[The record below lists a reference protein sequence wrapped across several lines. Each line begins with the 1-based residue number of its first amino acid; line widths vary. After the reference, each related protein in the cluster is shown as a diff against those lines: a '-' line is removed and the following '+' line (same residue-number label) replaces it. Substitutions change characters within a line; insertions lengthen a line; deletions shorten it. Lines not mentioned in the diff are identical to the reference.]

1 MIKNYLTI
9 AWRSLTK
16 NKVFSFINIF
26 GLAIGITCCMLISA
40 YIYQEVNYDTYAVKA
55 KNIFRVGLHLT
66 EGTGVTDFALV
77 DEAVGQGI
85 KDNIA
90 GIEASTR
97 ISARGALYVKFGDKS
112 FKEEHFA
119 AADSNFL
126 SVFSLP
132 LLQGEDRRALVEP
145 NSVVIT
151 KKLAQKYFGNTPA
164 LGKLMDI
171 QGANP
176 LKVTGVIDE
185 VPDNSHFHFDAFIS
199 KSTYPAKRETW
210 SNISS
215 YTYLVLKDPADAKKI
230 EAQFPQLVLKYA
242 APEIQNDM
250 GVSLAEA
257 QKSVNTFRFFL
268 MPLTDIHLHSAT
280 KFEME
285 ANGDL
290 SYVYIFS
297 ALAVFILLLAC
308 INFMNLS
315 TASSVKR
322 AKEVGIRKVMG
333 SLKSSLISQFLT
345 ESVVITTFAMAIAL
359 VLVYITLPYFNS
371 VADKQFTIN
380 LFLSPKAIITE
391 LILVLVVG
399 IVAGIYPAFF
409 LSSFKVLNVL
419 KGNASA
425 GPANRNFLRSG
436 LVVFQFFI
444 STSLIIATMVV
455 YRQLNYMQNIKLGYD
470 KEQVLVINDAY
481 SLGNNIDA
489 FKQQLLRDTRVSN
502 ATVTGSVPGSRS
514 MDGTQIYAKEFN
526 DKQEHKEIH
535 TNIYHVEDSYIPT
548 LGIKMAVGRNFSSS
562 SPADSSAVV
571 VNEELVRELGWSN
584 TDPIG
589 KTIVRSGQREF
600 RVVGVVQDFHY
611 KSAKEKIA
619 PLMLLPGRS
628 NMLMAVKVKS
638 ADMQGFLNDVKQQWG
653 AYRATAPFSYS
664 FLDEQYAALY
674 TSEQRTG
681 KIFTSFA
688 IIAVIIASLGLFG
701 LAAYSI
707 RQRVKE
713 IGIRKVLGASSGTIT
728 GMLSAEFL
736 KLVAIAIVVAIPLTW
751 YAMYKWLQDF
761 AYRVDISWW
770 VFVLAALV
778 ALFVAFITVSFQSVR
793 AALANPVKSLRS
805 E

>member
-26 GLAIGITCCMLISA
+26 GLAIGLTCCMLISA
-40 YIYQEVNYDTYAVKA
+40 YIYQEVTYDTYPVNA
-55 KNIFRVGLHLT
+55 KNIYRVGLHLT
-66 EGTGVTDFALV
+66 ENAGVTDFALV
-77 DEAVGQGI
+77 DAAVGQGI
-85 KDNIA
+85 KNNIPGVA
-90 GIEASTR
+90 ASTR
-97 ISARGALYVKFGDKS
+97 ISGRGSVYVKYDDKL
-112 FKEEHFA
+112 FKEEHFSI
-119 AADSNFL
+119 ADSNFL
-126 SVFSLP
+126 AMFSLP
-132 LLQGEDRRALVEP
+132 LIQGDGRSALVDPNTVVITSQTAKKYFGSTSAIGKTLTLQGERD
-145 NSVVIT
+145 
-151 KKLAQKYFGNTPA
+151 
-164 LGKLMDI
+164 
-171 QGANP
+171 
-176 LKVTGVIDE
+176 LKVTGVIDK

-199 KSTYPAKRETW
+199 KATYPSKRETW
-210 SNISS
+210 SNISF
-215 YTYLVLKDPADAKKI
+215 YTYLQLNKGADAKKI
-230 EAQFPQLVLKYA
+230 EAQFPALVLKYA

-285 ANGDL
+285 PNGDIH
-290 SYVYIFS
+290 YVYIFS
-297 ALAVFILLLAC
+297 ALAAFILLLAC

-345 ESVVITTFAMAIAL
+345 ESVVVTALAMVIGL
-359 VLVYITLPYFNS
+359 MLVYFALPYFNNL
-371 VADKQFTIN
+371 AGKQFDMG
-380 LFLSPKAIITE
+380 LFISPKSIAIE
-391 LILVLVVG
+391 VFLVLLVG
-399 IVAGIYPAFF
+399 IIAGIYPAFF

-419 KGNASA
+419 KGNTSA
-425 GPANRNFLRSG
+425 GPAKRNFLRSG

-489 FKQQLLRDTRVSN
+489 FKQQLLRDPRVAN
-502 ATVTGSVPGSRS
+502 ATVTGTVPGSAN

-535 TNIYHVEDSYIPT
+535 TNIYHVEDSYLAT
-548 LGIKMAVGRNFSSS
+548 LGIKMAVGRNFSSAQ
-562 SPADSSAVV
+562 PADSSAVV
-571 VNEELVRELGWSN
+571 INEALVREIGWGN

-600 RVVGVVQDFHY
+600 KVVGVVKDFHY

-619 PLMLLPGRS
+619 PLMFLPGRS
-628 NMLMAVKVKS
+628 NMLMAVKVHS
-638 ADMQGFLNDVKQQWG
+638 ADVSAFLTDVKKQWDG
-653 AYRATAPFSYS
+653 YRATAPFSYS

-674 TSEQRTG
+674 SAEQRTG

-688 IIAVIIASLGLFG
+688 IVAIIIASLGLFG
-701 LAAYSI
+701 LAAFSI

-736 KLVAIAIVVAIPLTW
+736 KLVGIAIVVSVPVTW
-751 YAMYKWLQDF
+751 YAMHKWLQDF
-761 AYRVDISWW
+761 AYRIDISWW
-770 VFVLAALV
+770 VFVLAGFIAILV
-778 ALFVAFITVSFQSVR
+778 AFVTVSFQSVR

>member
-26 GLAIGITCCMLISA
+26 GLAIGLTCCMLISA
-40 YIYQEVNYDTYAVKA
+40 YIYQEVTYDTYPVNA
-55 KNIFRVGLHLT
+55 KSIYRVGLHLT
-66 EGTGVTDFALV
+66 ENAGVTDFALV
-77 DEAVGQGI
+77 DAAVGQGI
-85 KDNIA
+85 KNNIP
-90 GIEASTR
+90 GVVASTR
-97 ISARGALYVKFGDKS
+97 ISGRGSVYVKYDDKL
-112 FKEEHFA
+112 FKEEHFSI
-119 AADSNFL
+119 ADSNFL
-126 SVFSLP
+126 AMFSLP
-132 LLQGEDRRALVEP
+132 LIQGDGRSALVDPNTVVITSQTAKKYFGSASAIGKTLTLQGERD
-145 NSVVIT
+145 
-151 KKLAQKYFGNTPA
+151 
-164 LGKLMDI
+164 
-171 QGANP
+171 
-176 LKVTGVIDE
+176 LKVTGVIDK
-185 VPDNSHFHFDAFIS
+185 VPDNSHFNFDAFIS
-199 KSTYPAKRETW
+199 KATYPSKRETW
-210 SNISS
+210 SNINF
-215 YTYLVLKDPADAKKI
+215 YTYLLLNNGADAKKI
-230 EAQFPQLVLKYA
+230 EAQFPALVLKYA

-285 ANGDL
+285 PNGDIH
-290 SYVYIFS
+290 YVYIFS
-297 ALAVFILLLAC
+297 ALAAFILLLAC

-345 ESVVITTFAMAIAL
+345 ESVVVTALAMVIGL
-359 VLVYITLPYFNS
+359 ILVYFALPYFN
-371 VADKQFTIN
+371 ALAGKQFDMG
-380 LFLSPKAIITE
+380 LFVSPKSIAIE
-391 LILVLVVG
+391 VFLVLLVG
-399 IVAGIYPAFF
+399 IIAGIYPAFF

-419 KGNASA
+419 KGNTSA
-425 GPANRNFLRSG
+425 GPAKRNFLRSG

-489 FKQQLLRDTRVSN
+489 FKQQLLRDPRVAN
-502 ATVTGSVPGSRS
+502 ATVTGTVPGSAN

-535 TNIYHVEDSYIPT
+535 TNIYHVEDSYLAT
-548 LGIKMAVGRNFSSS
+548 LGIKIAAGRNFSSAQ
-562 SPADSSAVV
+562 PADSSAVV
-571 VNEELVRELGWSN
+571 INEALVREIGWGN

-600 RVVGVVQDFHY
+600 KVVGVVKDFHY
-611 KSAKEKIA
+611 TSAKQKIA
-619 PLMLLPGRS
+619 PLMFLPGRS
-628 NMLMAVKVKS
+628 NMLMAVKVHS
-638 ADMQGFLNDVKQQWG
+638 ADVSAFLTDVKKQWD

-674 TSEQRTG
+674 SAEQRTG

-688 IIAVIIASLGLFG
+688 IVAIIIASLGLFG
-701 LAAYSI
+701 LAAFSI

-736 KLVAIAIVVAIPLTW
+736 KLVGIAIVVSVPVTW
-751 YAMYKWLQDF
+751 YAMHKWLQDF
-761 AYRVDISWW
+761 AYRIDISWW
-770 VFVLAALV
+770 VFVLAGFIAILV
-778 ALFVAFITVSFQSVR
+778 AFVTVSFQSVR

>member
-26 GLAIGITCCMLISA
+26 GLAIGLTCCMLISA
-40 YIYQEVNYDTYAVKA
+40 YIYQEVTYDTYPVNA
-55 KNIFRVGLHLT
+55 KNIYRVGLHLT
-66 EGTGVTDFALV
+66 ENAGVTDFALV
-77 DEAVGQGI
+77 DAAVGQGI
-85 KDNIA
+85 KNNIP
-90 GIEASTR
+90 GVVASTR
-97 ISARGALYVKFGDKS
+97 IGGRGSVYVKYDDKL
-112 FKEEHFA
+112 FKEEHFSI
-119 AADSNFL
+119 ADSNFL
-126 SVFSLP
+126 AMFSLP
-132 LLQGEDRRALVEP
+132 LIQGDGRSALVGP

-151 KKLAQKYFGNTPA
+151 SQTAKKYFGSESA
-164 LGKLMDI
+164 IGKTLTL
-171 QGANP
+171 QGERD
-176 LKVTGVIDE
+176 LKVTGVIDK
-185 VPDNSHFHFDAFIS
+185 VPDNSHFHYDAFIS
-199 KSTYPAKRETW
+199 KTSYPSKRETW
-210 SNISS
+210 SNINF
-215 YTYLVLKDPADAKKI
+215 YTYLQLNNGPDAKKI
-230 EAQFPQLVLKYA
+230 EAQFPALVLKYA

-285 ANGDL
+285 PNGDIH
-290 SYVYIFS
+290 YVYIFS
-297 ALAVFILLLAC
+297 ALAAFILLLAC

-345 ESVVITTFAMAIAL
+345 ESVVVTALAMVIGL
-359 VLVYITLPYFNS
+359 VLVYFALPYFN
-371 VADKQFTIN
+371 ALAGKQFDMG
-380 LFLSPKAIITE
+380 LFISPKSIAIE
-391 LILVLVVG
+391 VFLVLLVG
-399 IVAGIYPAFF
+399 IIAGIYPAFF

-419 KGNASA
+419 KGNTSA
-425 GPANRNFLRSG
+425 GPAKRNFLRSG

-455 YRQLNYMQNIKLGYD
+455 SRQLNYMQNIKLGYD

-489 FKQQLLRDTRVSN
+489 FKQQLLRDPRVAN
-502 ATVTGSVPGSRS
+502 ATITGSVPGGSIL
-514 MDGTQIYAKEFN
+514 DGTQIYAKEFN

-535 TNIYHVEDSYIPT
+535 TNIYHVEDSYLAT
-548 LGIKMAVGRNFSSS
+548 LGIKMAIGRNFSST

-571 VNEELVRELGWSN
+571 INETLVREIGWGN

-600 RVVGVVQDFHY
+600 KVVGVVKDFHY

-619 PLMLLPGRS
+619 PLMFLPGRS
-628 NMLMAVKVKS
+628 NMLMAVKVHS
-638 ADMQGFLNDVKQQWG
+638 ADIAPFLTDVKKQWDG
-653 AYRATAPFSYS
+653 YRATAPFSYS
-664 FLDEQYAALY
+664 FLDDQYAALY
-674 TSEQRTG
+674 NAEQRTG

-688 IIAVIIASLGLFG
+688 IVAVIIASLGLFG
-701 LAAYSI
+701 LAAFSI

-736 KLVAIAIVVAIPLTW
+736 KLVGIAIVVSVPVTW

-761 AYRVDISWW
+761 AYRIEISWW
-770 VFVLAALV
+770 VFVLAGFIAILV
-778 ALFVAFITVSFQSVR
+778 AFVTVSFQSVR